1 MGEMHKILWT
11 WRDSNPRPLQ
21 CDRGASRGK
30 EEKSCLLRLL
40 CAKITIQLAALLA
53 CCASISVP
61 KLFPQYDKARK
72 GDPQTCPNGYLMQ
85 MISLKN
91 IVFIFLFRSPD
102 QETHYS

>member
-1 MGEMHKILWT
+1 MN
-11 WRDSNPRPLQ
+11 S
-21 CDRGASRGK
+21 
-30 EEKSCLLRLL
+30 LRSLHAVIAYL
-40 CAKITIQLAALLA
+40 FPI
-53 CCASISVP
+53 VP
-61 KLFPQYDKARK
+61 ELFPQYEARK